1 MRRFTPSFVLRTKTR
16 TGLIAALLL
25 AVVAPLAWLAMPVP
39 DAEAQGSGRLVGNW
53 VQNRNG
59 YFELDKDEQGFGQV
73 FTTGSSRGAY
83 YLDSVVLRIEQGH
96 ESRYIDLEGAIYT
109 VESDGSRGDRL
120 FGLLRPD
127 KYINHANFRLEAGSG
142 TLLLPDTSYMMV
154 IRCNE
159 GCANDNYL
167 QFAKTASEDED
178 ADSLE
183 NWSIADNLVLA
194 SEGWE
199 PGNIGSTSDSNALVM
214 RVVGR
219 FASKPYIKEDGV
231 SVASTP
237 ATGNTYGAGETISF
251 SVQFND
257 KVEVD
262 TTNGVPQITV
272 HIGGAVA
279 PVREQAVDYV
289 GGSGSSTLVFE
300 YVAQSGDE
308 DTNGIRV
315 YAQSVD
321 LNGATIKHIS
331 NRRDAFLD
339 FEGVENGDA
348 LSGHRIDGSV
358 ATPVVTLT
366 ALSLSGVIISP
377 NFSSEMT
384 DYVALVAEDFDV
396 TTVAA
401 TPETDGSATIKP
413 ADADANTDG
422 HQVALDDGPNEI
434 TIAVTKAGHIPNT
447 YTVMVTRDPRELATI
462 TGFSVTTRPLQ
473 GPVYMEGETITIEV
487 AFDNAVDVDTAN
499 GRPALTVDFRVHLN
513 DGNFTRRV
521 RDFNYVR
528 GSGSDTLAFE
538 HIVKSND
545 KGYGR
550 FSQIDAMRIQENRL
564 VLNGGT
570 IRHAENGRDADLSF
584 PEQIFD
590 THKIHG
596 LQTRSIAKLSALAVS
611 GVDLDPAFDADQIIY
626 TGTIV
631 NPGAVAAVTVTATPE
646 GTASAA
652 IVPADSDTG
661 ADGHQVELVEGINEI
676 TVTTTESGR
685 GHRNYNLTVARIRV
699 PEITGLAVVSD
710 PGSDATYATGDAI
723 DVEVTFDIE
732 VEVDTASGTPSLALS
747 IGSATRSASYASTA
761 ADGRVLTF
769 AYTVASGDSDQ
780 DGVSI
785 AADALALN
793 GGTIKKQDSDVD
805 AVLDHS
811 AISDRTGHIVN
822 KIPKIVA
829 DGLSVT
835 STPLAASGTYGV
847 GETIQISVTFDSDV
861 VVDTAGGTPY
871 LNLTVGDSNNGFRT
885 RSMNYAGG
893 SGTPTLAF
901 EYVVKP
907 ADRDNNGFNVGK
919 NQLRLNGGTIR
930 HATTG
935 HDANLNHARPDWTGG
950 SLLRKVDGRI
960 QPPKAELTALSLS
973 GVVLTPAFVGTTTG
987 YTATVPISLAETTVT
1002 ATPETGATVD
1012 IQPADAD
1019 ANAAGHQVA
1028 LAEGDTTITITVTKS
1043 GETTVT
1049 YTATIT
1055 RSATPVITGL
1065 SVASDP
1071 GSDGTYATGDA
1082 IDVEVTFDMEVA
1094 VHTANGTPTLSLTIG
1109 DNTRDASYS
1118 STAAGNLAL
1127 TFSYTVTSDDSD
1139 QDGISI
1145 AADSLTLNGG
1155 AIKKLNSDVDAA
1167 LAHDALTNQ
1176 SGHEVNKIPK
1186 IVTGG
1191 LAITSTPVAAAGT
1204 YGLGETIRISVTFDS
1219 DVVVDTTGGAPFL
1232 NLSAGDPR
1240 NGFRTRRMNY
1250 TSGSDT
1256 ATLLFEYVVV
1266 AADRD
1271 NNGFIVEANELR
1283 LGGGTIRHATTG
1295 RDADLDHVKPTWP
1308 NGSTTRKI
1316 DGRLLP
1322 PKAELTALSFSGVAL
1337 SPAFTADT
1345 TTYTATVS
1353 GSVEETTITAAPET
1367 GAVASIVPE
1376 DADGNATGHQ
1386 VELAEG
1392 DTVITITITKSGETT
1407 TTYTVTITRSLEPMI
1422 TAVTVASH
1430 PGSDNT
1436 YATGDAIDVEVTFD
1450 IEVAVD
1456 TTNGT
1461 PSLALTIGDDTRD
1474 AAYSSTAAGDVVLTF
1489 SYSVASD
1496 DSDQD
1501 GISIAAN
1508 ALARNGGA
1516 IKKLN
1521 SDVDADLE
1529 HDALPNQSGHV
1540 VNKVP
1545 KIVPGGLS
1553 VTSTPVAAAGTYGLG
1568 EAIRVSMGFDSDVVV
1583 DTTNGTPYLTLT
1595 TGDSDNGFRDRRMN
1609 YAGGSGTDTLTFE
1622 YLVKAV
1628 DRDDNGFKVNRNA
1641 LKRNGGIIK
1650 HATTG
1655 KEASVRHGRANWPDG
1670 DLYLK
1675 IDGRLLPPKAEL
1687 TALSFSGVTLSPAFA
1702 ADTTTYTAT
1711 VSGSVEET
1719 TITAAPETGAV
1730 ASIVPED
1737 ADGNATGHQVELA
1750 EGNTVITITITKSGE
1765 STTTYTVTITRSLE
1779 PEITGMAVVS
1789 DPGSDG
1795 TYATGDAIDVEVTFD
1810 TEVAVDTTSGT
1821 PSLAL
1826 TIGDAT
1832 RDAAYSS
1839 TAAGN
1844 RVLTFSYTVISDDSD
1859 QNGISIAADSL
1870 ALNGGTIK
1878 KLNSDV
1884 NADLEHDALPNQSGH
1899 VVNKI
1904 PKIVPGGLS
1913 VTSTPLA
1920 AAGTYGQGETI
1931 QISVQFDSDVVVD
1944 TTGGTPYLNL
1954 TTGDSNNGFRT
1965 RRMGYADG
1973 SGTDTLTFE
1982 YVVVA
1987 ADRDNNGFRVTRD
2000 ELKRNGGTI
2009 KHATTGK
2016 EASVRHGRTNWPDG
2030 NLYLKIDGRIAP
2042 TLSTLANLS
2051 LSGIT
2056 FSPAFAGGTTEYE
2069 ATVASTLTETTVSA
2083 TVDMDATVV
2092 MLPPDSDGNT
2102 AGHQVGLSVGANE
2115 ITVTVDSDTTLP
2127 QTYTVSVTRRAGP
2140 PTITGLSITSEPDIG
2155 VGTYGPGETI
2165 SFKATFD
2172 TEVEVDTSGGTPR
2185 LKMRI
2190 GDSANGF
2197 RSEYLDYAEGSGATV
2212 LEFEYVVQASDRD
2225 NNGIF
2230 VEANAIQLNGGAIR
2244 DATTGEDADLRH
2256 VKPGQNGGFPEHKVD
2271 GSLIPT
2277 TPIPTNLTATTG
2289 NQKVTLAW
2297 DTPDA
2302 DDDID
2307 RHEYRYKTGADD
2319 YPATWTEIADSA
2331 PEEDNEDGV
2340 TISGLTNGVTY
2351 TFQVR
2356 AVGSLGIGQP
2366 SNEASAVPGQGQ
2378 GICDRTREVQVA
2390 IMNRISGVSECS
2402 DVTTTHLA
2410 AITSV
2415 LVYGVSAGLKA
2426 GDFAGLSAVTL
2437 IIISD
2442 STQLTELPDG
2452 IFDGLSSVSQITL
2465 RRTQIAQLQADTF
2478 DGLTTLRYVQLE
2490 ENLLTALPDD
2500 IFNPVPDLTALEMGK
2515 NQIAELPDGVFDSL
2529 TSLTTLWLNDNR
2541 ITELPDGIFDE
2552 ISAVTDLRLDGNQLP
2567 EIPEGAL
2574 DSMTELLDLR
2584 LDRNQLTALPDGIF
2598 TGKGSLA
2605 GLQLQ
2610 DNSITPLPIPVSLAQ
2625 TGSLE
2630 FKAVM
2635 PTGAPFDVTLPVDV
2649 TYGAITG
2656 GASTVAIAIG
2666 ETDSDPVAV
2675 TRAADAQSSV
2685 QADVGASPDLPEDHS
2700 GYILSKSADLP
2711 LTVTRGGVSG
2721 VAITS
2726 DPGIHGTYATG
2737 DTIQVDVNFDV
2748 PVAVDTT
2755 GGAPSLAL
2763 TIGTASRS
2771 ASYSSIDAT
2780 KMVLTFEYTVVS
2792 GDSDQNGVSVIAN
2805 ALALNGGAITLEG
2818 ATTDALIDHA
2828 ALGDQGGHLV
2838 NKVPMIV
2845 SNGIYIT
2852 STPQSAADTY
2862 GATETITFAVTF
2874 DSDVVVDT
2882 DGGAPRLKVRF
2893 QSSGDTAQDK
2903 NFTYV
2908 RGSGS
2913 GTLEFEYA
2921 VQEGDMDDDGL
2932 SVLAN
2937 QLSRRGAT
2945 IRHVSTE
2952 KDADITYSPIGPGG
2966 SFPGHTVDGSIAS
2979 TLVKLCGARLDA
2991 QKEYFDEAQL
3001 RLCWDLG
3008 VAIPTGRDVVIEL
3021 RKKEY
3026 WDSDSTYSQW
3036 TEVARGDN
3044 YTRCSSNPGTC
3055 LRHTLLDLMRGG
3067 TEFYQ
3072 MRIREGSTVV
3082 ATSGPVIGQAPNYDD
3097 SALNAWFGGCFQL
3110 GGFVNCGIP
3119 TGDFWVDLEFTDPET
3134 TNLTTERVQ
3143 GFHTS
3148 DLVVTNGSVTSI
3160 APIKG
3165 GQYQVVIQP
3174 TTLGEPV
3181 TIHLPAN
3188 RVKGVGEGVSAIGGN
3203 NFTRDNTATDTVTI
3217 QTAVP

>member
-1 MRRFTPSFVLRTKTR
+1 M
-16 TGLIAALLL
+16 
-25 AVVAPLAWLAMPVP
+25 
-39 DAEAQGSGRLVGNW
+39 GNW
-53 VQNRNG
+53 EQNRNG

-83 YLDSVVLRIEQGH
+83 YLDSVVLRIEDSY
-96 ESRYIDLEGAIYT
+96 ESRYMDLEGAIYT

-127 KYINHANFRLEAGSG
+127 KYISHANFRLEAGSG

-178 ADSLE
+178 MDSLE

-272 HIGGAVA
+272 RIGGAVA
-279 PVREQAVDYV
+279 PVREQPVDYV

-339 FEGVENGDA
+339 FEGVANGDA
-348 LSGHRIDGSV
+348 LPGHRIDGSV
-358 ATPVVTLT
+358 ATPVATLT

-384 DYVALVAEDFDV
+384 DYVALVAEDFGV

-401 TPETDGSATIKP
+401 TPEADGSATIQP
-413 ADADANTDG
+413 DDADANTDG

-447 YTVMVTRDPRELATI
+447 YTVMVTRDPRELAII
-462 TGFSVTTRPLQ
+462 TGFSVATRPLQ

-521 RDFNYVR
+521 RNFNYVR

-550 FSQIDAMRIQENRL
+550 FSQIDAMRIQENHL
-564 VLNGGT
+564 LLNGGT

-631 NPGAVAAVTVTATPE
+631 NPGAVAAVTVTATPG

-710 PGSDATYATGDAI
+710 PGSDGTYATGDAI
-723 DVEVTFDIE
+723 DVEVTFDIG
-732 VEVDTASGTPSLALS
+732 VEVDTTSGTPTLVLS
-747 IGSATRSASYASTA
+747 IANATRTASYASTA

-785 AADALALN
+785 TADALELN

-805 AVLDHS
+805 ANLDHS
-811 AISDRTGHIVN
+811 SLSNRSGHVVN

-829 DGLSVT
+829 DGLAVT

-847 GETIQISVTFDSDV
+847 GETIQVSVTFDSDV

-885 RSMNYAGG
+885 RSMNYARG

-935 HDANLNHARPDWTGG
+935 QDANLNHARPDWTGG

-973 GVVLTPAFVGTTTG
+973 GVVLTPAFVATTTG
-987 YTATVPISLAETTVT
+987 YTATVPISLAVTTIT
-1002 ATPETGATVD
+1002 ATPETGATAD
-1012 IQPADAD
+1012 IQPEDAD
-1019 ANAAGHQVA
+1019 GNATGHQVA

-1055 RSATPVITGL
+1055 RSATPVIRGL
-1065 SVASDP
+1065 SVVSDP

-1082 IDVEVTFDMEVA
+1082 IDVELTFDIEVA
-1094 VHTANGTPTLSLTIG
+1094 VDTTNGTPSLSLTIG

-1118 STAAGNLAL
+1118 STAAGDLAL
-1127 TFSYTVTSDDSD
+1127 TFSYTVASDDSD

-1145 AADSLTLNGG
+1145 GADSLTLNGG
-1155 AIKKLNSDVDAA
+1155 TIKKQSSDVDAA
-1167 LAHDALTNQ
+1167 IAHDALTHQ
-1176 SGHEVNKIPK
+1176 SGHIVNKVPK

-1219 DVVVDTTGGAPFL
+1219 DVVVDTTGGTPYL

-1250 TSGSDT
+1250 TSGSGT

-1295 RDADLDHVKPTWP
+1295 QDADLDHVKPTWP

-1322 PKAELTALSFSGVAL
+1322 PKAELTALSFSGVTL
-1337 SPAFTADT
+1337 SPAFAADT

-1353 GSVEETTITAAPET
+1353 GSVEETTITAAPETGAVAAIVPEDADGNATGHQVELAEGDTVITITITKSGETTVTYTVTITRSVEPEIIGMAVVSDPGSDGTYATGDTIDVEVTFDVQVAVDTANGTPTLSLTIGDNTRDASYSSTAAGDLALTFSYTVASGDNDQDGISIAADALALNGGTIRKLNSDVDAALAHDALPNQSGHVVNKVPKIVPGGLSVTSTPVAAAGTYGLGETIRISIEFDSDVVVNTTGGTPYLNLTTGDSNNGFRDRRMNYAGGSGTDTLTFEYVVKAADRDDNGFKVNRNALKRNGGIIKHATTGKEASVRHGRADWPDADLYLKIDGRILPPKAELTALSFSGVTLSPAFAADTTTYTATVSGSVSETTITAAPET

-1407 TTYTVTITRSLEPMI
+1407 TTYTVTITRSVEPEI
-1422 TAVTVASH
+1422 TGMAVASD

-1436 YATGDAIDVEVTFD
+1436 YATGDSIDVEVTFD
-1450 IEVAVD
+1450 IEVVVD
-1456 TTNGT
+1456 TTSGT
-1461 PSLALTIGDDTRD
+1461 PALSLTIGDATRN
-1474 AAYSSTAAGDVVLTF
+1474 AAYSSTANGDLVLTF
-1489 SYSVASD
+1489 SYTVVSD
-1496 DSDQD
+1496 DSDQN
-1501 GISIAAN
+1501 GISIAAD
-1508 ALARNGGA
+1508 ALALNGGT

-1529 HDALPNQSGHV
+1529 HDALP
-1540 VNKVP
+1540 
-1545 KIVPGGLS
+1545 
-1553 VTSTPVAAAGTYGLG
+1553 
-1568 EAIRVSMGFDSDVVV
+1568 D
-1583 DTTNGTPYLTLT
+1583 
-1595 TGDSDNGFRDRRMN
+1595 
-1609 YAGGSGTDTLTFE
+1609 
-1622 YLVKAV
+1622 
-1628 DRDDNGFKVNRNA
+1628 
-1641 LKRNGGIIK
+1641 
-1650 HATTG
+1650 
-1655 KEASVRHGRANWPDG
+1655 
-1670 DLYLK
+1670 
-1675 IDGRLLPPKAEL
+1675 
-1687 TALSFSGVTLSPAFA
+1687 
-1702 ADTTTYTAT
+1702 
-1711 VSGSVEET
+1711 
-1719 TITAAPETGAV
+1719 
-1730 ASIVPED
+1730 
-1737 ADGNATGHQVELA
+1737 
-1750 EGNTVITITITKSGE
+1750 
-1765 STTTYTVTITRSLE
+1765 
-1779 PEITGMAVVS
+1779 
-1789 DPGSDG
+1789 
-1795 TYATGDAIDVEVTFD
+1795 
-1810 TEVAVDTTSGT
+1810 
-1821 PSLAL
+1821 
-1826 TIGDAT
+1826 
-1832 RDAAYSS
+1832 
-1839 TAAGN
+1839 
-1844 RVLTFSYTVISDDSD
+1844 
-1859 QNGISIAADSL
+1859 
-1870 ALNGGTIK
+1870 
-1878 KLNSDV
+1878 
-1884 NADLEHDALPNQSGH
+1884 QSGH

-1920 AAGTYGQGETI
+1920 AAGTYGLGETI
-1931 QISVQFDSDVVVD
+1931 RISVTFDSDVVVD

-2016 EASVRHGRTNWPDG
+2016 DASVRHGRTNWPDG

-2042 TLSTLANLS
+2042 TLSTLANLF

-2056 FSPAFAGGTTEYE
+2056 LSPAFAAGTTAYT

-2092 MLPPDSDGNT
+2092 MLPP
-2102 AGHQVGLSVGANE
+2102 
-2115 ITVTVDSDTTLP
+2115 
-2127 QTYTVSVTRRAGP
+2127 
-2140 PTITGLSITSEPDIG
+2140 
-2155 VGTYGPGETI
+2155 
-2165 SFKATFD
+2165 
-2172 TEVEVDTSGGTPR
+2172 
-2185 LKMRI
+2185 
-2190 GDSANGF
+2190 
-2197 RSEYLDYAEGSGATV
+2197 
-2212 LEFEYVVQASDRD
+2212 
-2225 NNGIF
+2225 
-2230 VEANAIQLNGGAIR
+2230 
-2244 DATTGEDADLRH
+2244 
-2256 VKPGQNGGFPEHKVD
+2256 
-2271 GSLIPT
+2271 
-2277 TPIPTNLTATTG
+2277 
-2289 NQKVTLAW
+2289 
-2297 DTPDA
+2297 
-2302 DDDID
+2302 
-2307 RHEYRYKTGADD
+2307 
-2319 YPATWTEIADSA
+2319 
-2331 PEEDNEDGV
+2331 
-2340 TISGLTNGVTY
+2340 
-2351 TFQVR
+2351 
-2356 AVGSLGIGQP
+2356 
-2366 SNEASAVPGQGQ
+2366 
-2378 GICDRTREVQVA
+2378 
-2390 IMNRISGVSECS
+2390 
-2402 DVTTTHLA
+2402 
-2410 AITSV
+2410 
-2415 LVYGVSAGLKA
+2415 
-2426 GDFAGLSAVTL
+2426 
-2437 IIISD
+2437 
-2442 STQLTELPDG
+2442 
-2452 IFDGLSSVSQITL
+2452 
-2465 RRTQIAQLQADTF
+2465 
-2478 DGLTTLRYVQLE
+2478 
-2490 ENLLTALPDD
+2490 
-2500 IFNPVPDLTALEMGK
+2500 
-2515 NQIAELPDGVFDSL
+2515 
-2529 TSLTTLWLNDNR
+2529 
-2541 ITELPDGIFDE
+2541 
-2552 ISAVTDLRLDGNQLP
+2552 
-2567 EIPEGAL
+2567 
-2574 DSMTELLDLR
+2574 
-2584 LDRNQLTALPDGIF
+2584 
-2598 TGKGSLA
+2598 
-2605 GLQLQ
+2605 
-2610 DNSITPLPIPVSLAQ
+2610 
-2625 TGSLE
+2625 
-2630 FKAVM
+2630 
-2635 PTGAPFDVTLPVDV
+2635 
-2649 TYGAITG
+2649 
-2656 GASTVAIAIG
+2656 
-2666 ETDSDPVAV
+2666 
-2675 TRAADAQSSV
+2675 
-2685 QADVGASPDLPEDHS
+2685 
-2700 GYILSKSADLP
+2700 
-2711 LTVTRGGVSG
+2711 
-2721 VAITS
+2721 
-2726 DPGIHGTYATG
+2726 
-2737 DTIQVDVNFDV
+2737 
-2748 PVAVDTT
+2748 
-2755 GGAPSLAL
+2755 
-2763 TIGTASRS
+2763 
-2771 ASYSSIDAT
+2771 
-2780 KMVLTFEYTVVS
+2780 
-2792 GDSDQNGVSVIAN
+2792 
-2805 ALALNGGAITLEG
+2805 
-2818 ATTDALIDHA
+2818 
-2828 ALGDQGGHLV
+2828 
-2838 NKVPMIV
+2838 
-2845 SNGIYIT
+2845 
-2852 STPQSAADTY
+2852 
-2862 GATETITFAVTF
+2862 
-2874 DSDVVVDT
+2874 
-2882 DGGAPRLKVRF
+2882 
-2893 QSSGDTAQDK
+2893 
-2903 NFTYV
+2903 
-2908 RGSGS
+2908 
-2913 GTLEFEYA
+2913 
-2921 VQEGDMDDDGL
+2921 
-2932 SVLAN
+2932 
-2937 QLSRRGAT
+2937 
-2945 IRHVSTE
+2945 
-2952 KDADITYSPIGPGG
+2952 
-2966 SFPGHTVDGSIAS
+2966 
-2979 TLVKLCGARLDA
+2979 
-2991 QKEYFDEAQL
+2991 
-3001 RLCWDLG
+3001 
-3008 VAIPTGRDVVIEL
+3008 
-3021 RKKEY
+3021 
-3026 WDSDSTYSQW
+3026 
-3036 TEVARGDN
+3036 
-3044 YTRCSSNPGTC
+3044 
-3055 LRHTLLDLMRGG
+3055 
-3067 TEFYQ
+3067 
-3072 MRIREGSTVV
+3072 
-3082 ATSGPVIGQAPNYDD
+3082 
-3097 SALNAWFGGCFQL
+3097 
-3110 GGFVNCGIP
+3110 
-3119 TGDFWVDLEFTDPET
+3119 
-3134 TNLTTERVQ
+3134 
-3143 GFHTS
+3143 
-3148 DLVVTNGSVTSI
+3148 
-3160 APIKG
+3160 
-3165 GQYQVVIQP
+3165 
-3174 TTLGEPV
+3174 
-3181 TIHLPAN
+3181 
-3188 RVKGVGEGVSAIGGN
+3188 
-3203 NFTRDNTATDTVTI
+3203 
-3217 QTAVP
+3217 